1 MKKIEGK
8 TALITGCNRGIGR
21 AIMETF
27 MAEGANIVACT
38 RKFTPELETYYKQS
52 EEKYSVNIRPLV
64 FDLAD
69 ENSIKAAMKEL
80 YSWKIAVDILVNNAG
95 VAHFSPFM
103 LTGIQKVRDT
113 FQINFFA
120 PLVITQYVV
129 KLMMKTKKGSII
141 NMASISGIDAN
152 AGNTAYGSSKAAIIS
167 WTKTISQE
175 FSKIGIRSNV
185 IAPGFV
191 ETDMQSVIDS
201 NYSLEMIKRTA
212 IKRFAKANEIA
223 KVALFLASEESSYIT
238 GQVIRVDGGL

>member
-1 MKKIEGK
+1 
-8 TALITGCNRGIGR
+8 
-21 AIMETF
+21 
-27 MAEGANIVACT
+27 
-38 RKFTPELETYYKQS
+38 
-52 EEKYSVNIRPLV
+52 
-64 FDLAD
+64 
-69 ENSIKAAMKEL
+69 
-80 YSWKIAVDILVNNAG
+80 
-95 VAHFSPFM
+95 
-103 LTGIQKVRDT
+103 
-113 FQINFFA
+113 
-120 PLVITQYVV
+120 
-129 KLMMKTKKGSII
+129 
-141 NMASISGIDAN
+141 MASISGIDAN